1 MSVANAPMSRADRSI
16 TIVGGGGAMGRLFST
31 LFRAAGHRVESLEA
45 GDAAFAIERTAN
57 AALVLLAVPIERT
70 CDLIAALPELPSDC
84 VLADITS
91 IKRAPLSAMLA
102 AHPGPVVGLHPMFG
116 PDVRSLAGQLVVVCH
131 GRDPARYQ
139 WLLDLISGWGARLG
153 EETAERHDQA
163 MQVIQAMRHFTS
175 IAYGLFLQREQAD
188 LHQLLRLSS
197 PIYRLELGMVG
208 RLFAQDPALY
218 ADIMLQAEDLP
229 ELIESYRDALDELL
243 GLLREGR
250 REALIER
257 FGAARQHFG
266 DLAPALLKESAALL
280 GRMQSPPQGGAT

>member
-1 MSVANAPMSRADRSI
+1 
-16 TIVGGGGAMGRLFST
+16 
-31 LFRAAGHRVESLEA
+31 
-45 GDAAFAIERTAN
+45 
-57 AALVLLAVPIERT
+57 
-70 CDLIAALPELPSDC
+70 
-84 VLADITS
+84 
-91 IKRAPLSAMLA
+91 
-102 AHPGPVVGLHPMFG
+102 
-116 PDVRSLAGQLVVVCH
+116 
-131 GRDPARYQ
+131 
-139 WLLDLISGWGARLG
+139 LDLISSWGARLG

-229 ELIESYRDALDELL
+229 DLIGSYRDALDELL
-243 GLLREGR
+243 ALLKEGR
-250 REALIER
+250 RETLIER

-266 DLAPALLKESAALL
+266 DLAPALLQESAA
-280 GRMQSPPQGGAT
+280 

>member
-1 MSVANAPMSRADRSI
+1 
-16 TIVGGGGAMGRLFST
+16 MGRLFSG
-31 LFRAAGHRVESLEA
+31 LFSAAGYRVESLEA
-45 GDAAFAIERTAN
+45 SDSAFAVERTAH

-70 CDLIAALPELPSDC
+70 CDVIAALPPLPHDC
-84 VLADITS
+84 VLVDITS
-91 IKRAPLSAMLA
+91 VKRAPLAAMLA
-102 AHPGPVVGLHPMFG
+102 AHSGPVVGLHPMFG

-131 GRDPARYQ
+131 GRDPTRYQ

-153 EETAERHDQA
+153 EETPERHDQA

-188 LHQLLRLSS
+188 LQQLLRLSS

-229 ELIESYRDALDELL
+229 ELIGSYRDALDELL
-243 GLLREGR
+243 GLLKEGR

-257 FGAARQHFG
+257 FGKAREHFG
-266 DLAPALLKESAALL
+266 ELAPALLEESAVLL
-280 GRMQSPPQGGAT
+280 RRMQPPPDDTPQ